1 MLPKDNLEGVYLT
14 YLAPI
19 HLEETATIEIVKRIK
34 EANCWSSDLDKF
46 RQMAQDRGSSRQT
59 LLDRL
64 LLNEGRHEV
73 PN

>member
-46 RQMAQDRGSSRQT
+46 R
-59 LLDRL
+59 
-64 LLNEGRHEV
+64 
-73 PN
+73 